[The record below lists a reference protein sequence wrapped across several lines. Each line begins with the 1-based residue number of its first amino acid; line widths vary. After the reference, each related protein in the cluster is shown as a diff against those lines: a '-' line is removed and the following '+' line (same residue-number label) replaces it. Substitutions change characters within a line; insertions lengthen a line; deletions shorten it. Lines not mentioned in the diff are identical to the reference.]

1 MKSFRCSTLHT
12 AAFVKYG
19 SRRGR
24 GMSCN
29 LSAIHIV
36 TKNVGKNHNV
46 GLSRHALWH
55 ITLLRSLSGL
65 AGVRAK

>member
-1 MKSFRCSTLHT
+1 
-12 AAFVKYG
+12 
-19 SRRGR
+19 
-24 GMSCN
+24 MSYN